1 MEIENI
7 SEINRIA
14 ESLRW
19 RLIGYLEAGKSQYES
34 AKYFNMHQGNV
45 SKIWKKFQESGNV
58 LDFTKKWK
66 T

>member
-19 RLIGYLEAGKSQYES
+19 KLIGYLEAENLILK
-34 AKYFNMHQGNV
+34 KYTMQ
-45 SKIWKKFQESGNV
+45 
-58 LDFTKKWK
+58 DFLSTLYNDFHKNDLRFEFD
-66 T
+66 